1 MPPQI
6 VSSTSG
12 HRQAGP
18 TATPRVASGRP
29 GCGEWARAKDVSA
42 SPAPAM
48 HSPCTGRVQ
57 RACIARA
64 ASVPRRPGRQLL
76 SPHAHLCAPCMHA
89 GGSPPRRA
97 CAQRYSAR
105 EGRVASPPT
114 ILTRLASPVSRR
126 ARHARRAPCRCGSSA
141 HAPWTACMLYIYVCV
156 CVSAAPCQR
165 SATDTPPARRC
176 SLDSLGDLFSFSLLV
191 CWCNGGPVMG
201 AWPVAFVRWRANRV
215 ASRCVR

>member
-1 MPPQI
+1 
-6 VSSTSG
+6 
-12 HRQAGP
+12 
-18 TATPRVASGRP
+18 
-29 GCGEWARAKDVSA
+29 
-42 SPAPAM
+42 
-48 HSPCTGRVQ
+48 
-57 RACIARA
+57 
-64 ASVPRRPGRQLL
+64 
-76 SPHAHLCAPCMHA
+76 MHA

-201 AWPVAFVRWRANRV
+201 AWPVAFVRFRARKIIELRLGV
-215 ASRCVR
+215 YDEAFGERQPAEPDYRSVRGSLTEK

>member
-18 TATPRVASGRP
+18 TAPPRVASGRP
-29 GCGEWARAKDVSA
+29 GCGEWARAKAVSA

-48 HSPCTGRVQ
+48 HCPRTDRGQ

-76 SPHAHLCAPCMHA
+76 SPHAHLCAPCTHA

-126 ARHARRAPCRCGSSA
+126 ARHALRAPCRCGSSA
-141 HAPWTACMLYIYVCV
+141 HAHGPHACCAYICVYICRALPAQRHTPPDGALLTLSGDLDSRVSVYTALWCDGRLRLYVCG
-156 CVSAAPCQR
+156 
-165 SATDTPPARRC
+165 
-176 SLDSLGDLFSFSLLV
+176 LG
-191 CWCNGGPVMG
+191 N
-201 AWPVAFVRWRANRV
+201 
-215 ASRCVR
+215 